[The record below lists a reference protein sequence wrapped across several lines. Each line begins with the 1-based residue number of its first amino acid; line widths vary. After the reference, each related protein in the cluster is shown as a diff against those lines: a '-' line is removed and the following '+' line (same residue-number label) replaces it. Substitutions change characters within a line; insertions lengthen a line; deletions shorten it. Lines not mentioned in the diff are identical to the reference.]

1 MGFHYLKGVKMQY
14 NIPKKVFFQNQ
25 LFVGEKLVSDGS
37 FLVKK
42 SAIKNAKKFES
53 AETAYKWINEL
64 NFAVFPASKDKE
76 ISELQAVSVM
86 LGHGE
91 LHKFTRSKILLDR
104 GQDSPLSVFVCPEI
118 GSIKFLDDEYTFN
131 LKLEEMYSTEDGKCL
146 IDASNFDDWNLA
158 VSTTMHPQDFD
169 FEIEIISTIIFSNNF
184 VENV

>member
-1 MGFHYLKGVKMQY
+1 MY
-14 NIPKKVFFQNQ
+14 NIQKKILFHNK

-37 FLVKK
+37 FIVKK
-42 SAIKNAKKFES
+42 TAIKNAKKFES

-64 NFAVFPASKDKE
+64 SFYVAPASQNRE
-76 ISELQAVSVM
+76 NSEFQAVLNM

-104 GQDSPLSVFVCPEI
+104 GADSPLSVFVCPEI

-146 IDASNFDDWNLA
+146 IDASNVDDWNLA
-158 VSTTMHPQDFD
+158 VSTTMHPENFD
-169 FEIEIISTIIFSNNF
+169 AEIEIISTIIFSGNF